1 MLLIIREMQTKTAM
15 RYHLIQVRMS
25 IIKKSTNNNCWRGY
39 GKKGAFLHC
48 CQECKFVDK
57 FTYSHYG
64 QQYEGS
70 LKNLKQSSHKFSS
83 VHSFSCVC
91 LFATPWTVARQVS
104 LSITNSWSLLKL
116 MSIKLVMPSSVV
128 HFSCLQSFPASGS
141 CPMSQFSASGGQST
155 GVSPSASVLPMNIPD

>member
-15 RYHLIQVRMS
+15 RYHLIQVRMA

-70 LKNLKQSSHKFSS
+70 LKNLKQSYHKFSS

-141 CPMSQFSASGGQST
+141 LLRSQFFTSGGQSI
-155 GVSPSASVLPMNIPD
+155 GASASISVLPMNNQD